1 MIMRSHPFDPVSA
14 VLALIALVAGILV
27 VNGATVPL
35 EGDVAP
41 WFAVIA
47 LIFGLLLLPWTMF
60 RRRSR
65 PAPVDEAVDQDDD
78 DESAVRVDDPAAAD
92 LTGQDAGT
100 AIE

>member
-1 MIMRSHPFDPVSA
+1 MRSHPFDPVSA

-47 LIFGLLLLPWTMF
+47 LIFGLLLLPWTML

-65 PAPVDEAVDQDDD
+65 PDVDGERDP
-78 DESAVRVDDPAAAD
+78 SAVRVDDPAAAD

>member
-1 MIMRSHPFDPVSA
+1 MRSHPFDPVSA

-65 PAPVDEAVDQDDD
+65 PVPVDEAVDQDDD

>member
-1 MIMRSHPFDPVSA
+1 MRSHPFDPVSA

-65 PAPVDEAVDQDDD
+65 PAADHENDP
-78 DESAVRVDDPAAAD
+78 SAVRVDDPAAAD

>member
-1 MIMRSHPFDPVSA
+1 MRSHPFDPVSA

-35 EGDVAP
+35 EGGVAP

-65 PAPVDEAVDQDDD
+65 PAAD
-78 DESAVRVDDPAAAD
+78 DENDPSAVRVDDPAAAD

>member
-1 MIMRSHPFDPVSA
+1 MRSHPFDPVSA

-47 LIFGLLLLPWTMF
+47 LIFGLLLLPWTRF

-65 PAPVDEAVDQDDD
+65 PAPVDEKDP
-78 DESAVRVDDPAAAD
+78 SAVRVDDPAAAD

>member
-1 MIMRSHPFDPVSA
+1 MRSHPFDPVSA

-65 PAPVDEAVDQDDD
+65 PAPDENDP
-78 DESAVRVDDPAAAD
+78 SAVRVDDPAAAD

>member
-1 MIMRSHPFDPVSA
+1 MRSHPFDPVSA

-65 PAPVDEAVDQDDD
+65 PAPVEEEDP
-78 DESAVRVDDPAAAD
+78 SAVRVDDPAAAD

>member
-1 MIMRSHPFDPVSA
+1 MRSHPFDPVSA

-41 WFAVIA
+41 WFAVIT
-47 LIFGLLLLPWTMF
+47 LIFGLLLLPWKMF

-65 PAPVDEAVDQDDD
+65 PVPVDEDDP
-78 DESAVRVDDPAAAD
+78 SAVRVDDPAAAD

>member
-1 MIMRSHPFDPVSA
+1 MRSHPFDPVSA

-65 PAPVDEAVDQDDD
+65 PAPD
-78 DESAVRVDDPAAAD
+78 DENDASAVRVDDPAAAD

>member
-1 MIMRSHPFDPVSA
+1 MRSHPFDPVSA

-65 PAPVDEAVDQDDD
+65 PAPVDEADRMTTRQRCG
-78 DESAVRVDDPAAAD
+78 STTQRPR
-92 LTGQDAGT
+92 T
-100 AIE
+100 